1 MRNAH
6 GVESIMTM
14 GVLAKILFNHIRPTY
29 MAYSSNYYT
38 NVLLPALGL
47 SSAWVILLILAL
59 HVLLAMLV
67 LLALP
72 AFLLAII

>member
-1 MRNAH
+1 MQMMYND
-6 GVESIMTM
+6 ETLDP
-14 GVLAKILFNHIRPTY
+14 VLFRIEGWLDRWPWASR
-29 MAYSSNYYT
+29 YYT

-47 SSAWVILLILAL
+47 SSAWSILTVLAL
-59 HVLLAMLV
+59 HVLLALLV

>member
-1 MRNAH
+1 MTNYEETLEPVLWQ
-6 GVESIMTM
+6 VEGWLDRWPWAS
-14 GVLAKILFNHIRPTY
+14 R
-29 MAYSSNYYT
+29 YYT

-47 SSAWVILLILAL
+47 SSAWGILLILAL

>member
-1 MRNAH
+1 MIYNDETLEPVLWQ
-6 GVESIMTM
+6 VEGWLDRWPWAS
-14 GVLAKILFNHIRPTY
+14 R
-29 MAYSSNYYT
+29 YYT
-38 NVLLPALGL
+38 NVLLPMLGL
-47 SSAWVILLILAL
+47 SSAWGILLILAL

>member
-1 MRNAH
+1 MMYND
-6 GVESIMTM
+6 ETLDP
-14 GVLAKILFNHIRPTY
+14 VLFRIEGWLDRWPWV
-29 MAYSSNYYT
+29 SRYYT

-47 SSAWVILLILAL
+47 SSAWSILTVLAL
-59 HVLLAMLV
+59 HVLLALAV

>member
-1 MRNAH
+1 MNCDESLEPVLWQ
-6 GVESIMTM
+6 VEGWLDRWPWAS
-14 GVLAKILFNHIRPTY
+14 R
-29 MAYSSNYYT
+29 YYT

-47 SSAWVILLILAL
+47 SSAWSILTVLAL

-72 AFLLAII
+72 AFLLAIF

>member
-1 MRNAH
+1 MTNYDEALEPVLWQ
-6 GVESIMTM
+6 VE
-14 GVLAKILFNHIRPTY
+14 GWLYRWPW
-29 MAYSSNYYT
+29 SSRYYT
-38 NVLLPALGL
+38 NVLLPALGV
-47 SSAWVILLILAL
+47 SSAWGILMVLAL